1 MHTAFLIG
9 RILFGGYFLWS
20 GLQHFLRHAM
30 VTEYVAAKHIP
41 APGVAVAVGGLML
54 VLGALSILLGA
65 WPRLGGAFIILFLLI
80 ATPVMHNFWAAN
92 DPGTA
97 MNDMINFTKN
107 MALVGAALM
116 FYGIPKPWPKS
127 VGR

>member
-1 MHTAFLIG
+1 
-9 RILFGGYFLWS
+9 
-20 GLQHFLRHAM
+20 M
-30 VTEYVAAKHIP
+30 VTEYVAAKHVP
-41 APGVAVAVGGLML
+41 APGVAVAVGGLAL
-54 VLGALSILLGA
+54 VLGGLSILLGA
-65 WPRLGGAFIILFLLI
+65 WPRLGGVLIILFLLI
-80 ATPVMHNFWAAN
+80 VTPVMHNFWAAN
-92 DPGTA
+92 DPSTA